1 MDRGRG
7 VDLLAGLKE
16 DGPEYTVYDSH
27 YEKIGKVDDV
37 IVDEDDWVLYVGVK
51 MGFWGN
57 NSTLVPA
64 EIVRINDRRQLIEVS
79 EPAETIRHAPHFGR
93 SEDLTPELENHVRT
107 YFGLESL
114 RPSPD
119 HEPQGPDIP
128 DTPTGRPEDW
138 VENVP
143 IDRIDIEI
151 REEPAPAR
159 RDDDFREESARE
171 RVGPAEHE
179 PIDRQPVNREPRDRE
194 PVESE
199 PVERDR
205 EERERE
211 RTGSDRPL
219 SERRSE
225 EPEDRWESWRSGSG
239 VTVHRPRR

>member
-7 VDLLAGLKE
+7 VDPLAGLKE

-37 IVDEDDWVLYVGVK
+37 IVDDDDWVLYVGVK
-51 MGFWGN
+51 MGFLGT

-64 EIVRINDRRQLIEVS
+64 EIVRVNDRRQLIEVS

-107 YFGLESL
+107 YFGLEGL

-128 DTPTGRPEDW
+128 DTPTGRPDDW

-143 IDRIDIEI
+143 IDRIEI
-151 REEPAPAR
+151 IEEPAPAR
-159 RDDDFREESARE
+159 GEDLREESARE
-171 RVGPAEHE
+171 RVE
-179 PIDRQPVNREPRDRE
+179 PEPVDRQPVNREPRDRE
-194 PVESE
+194 PVDRE
-199 PVERDR
+199 R

-211 RTGSDRPL
+211 RTGSERPVG
-219 SERRSE
+219 ERRSD

-239 VTVHRPRR
+239 VTVHRPKR